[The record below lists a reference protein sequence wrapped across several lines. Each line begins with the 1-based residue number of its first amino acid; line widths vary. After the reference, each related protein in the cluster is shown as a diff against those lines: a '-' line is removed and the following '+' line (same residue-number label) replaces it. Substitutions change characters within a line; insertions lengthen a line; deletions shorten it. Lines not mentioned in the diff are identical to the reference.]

1 MQSETPATPAKH
13 VLSDVEGAP
22 RVRRISKCITSRAWR
37 LGAINFLKVVLLN
50 IGKNPNDG

>member
-50 IGKNPNDG
+50 IGKNANDG